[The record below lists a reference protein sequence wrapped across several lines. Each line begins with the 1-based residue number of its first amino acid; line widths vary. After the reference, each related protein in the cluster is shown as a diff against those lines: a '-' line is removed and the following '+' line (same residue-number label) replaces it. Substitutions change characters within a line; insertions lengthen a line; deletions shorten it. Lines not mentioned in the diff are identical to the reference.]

1 MTLTSLLQATERWF
15 KNVDN
20 GYLNGVVLVDLS
32 KAFDSVDHTILLNK
46 LDLYGITGETRE
58 WFSSYLFQRSQCC
71 MVNGVLSQSRYLT
84 TGVPQ
89 GSTLDPLLFL
99 TYINDLPNCLEF
111 TTPSMYADDTQIT
124 VEAETVADL
133 ENFLDKDMHNLS
145 TWLSANKLSANA
157 SKTKFIVIASDHR
170 LKQLVCDPKIK
181 ISKELIKRVSKVKPL
196 GVLLDEN
203 LTWEIILI
211 M

>member
-20 GYLNGVVLVDLS
+20 GYLNGVVLIDLS
-32 KAFDSVDHTILLNK
+32 KAFNSVDHAILLNK
-46 LDLYGITGETRE
+46 LDLYGIPGKTRE
-58 WFSSYLFQRSQCC
+58 WFSSYLFNRSQCC

-133 ENFLDKDMHNLS
+133 ENVLDKDMHNRS
-145 TWLSANKLSANA
+145 RTWLSANKLSANA
-157 SKTKFIVIASDHR
+157 SKT
-170 LKQLVCDPKIK
+170 
-181 ISKELIKRVSKVKPL
+181 
-196 GVLLDEN
+196 
-203 LTWEIILI
+203 
-211 M
+211 